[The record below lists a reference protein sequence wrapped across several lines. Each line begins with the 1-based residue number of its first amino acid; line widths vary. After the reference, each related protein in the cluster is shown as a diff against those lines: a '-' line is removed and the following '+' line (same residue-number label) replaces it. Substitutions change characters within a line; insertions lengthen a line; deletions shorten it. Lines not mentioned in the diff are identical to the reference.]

1 MSGVKKIVVLGGT
14 GNLGGATV
22 RSLLEANNKGEGK
35 FEVVALVRNPTDKKG
50 LIVIVVNWS
59 VNVIIDDI

>member
-1 MSGVKKIVVLGGT
+1 MVLGGT

-22 RSLLEANNKGEGK
+22 RSLLEANSKGEGN

-50 LIVIVVNWS
+50 LIVIVVNWL
-59 VNVIIDDI
+59 